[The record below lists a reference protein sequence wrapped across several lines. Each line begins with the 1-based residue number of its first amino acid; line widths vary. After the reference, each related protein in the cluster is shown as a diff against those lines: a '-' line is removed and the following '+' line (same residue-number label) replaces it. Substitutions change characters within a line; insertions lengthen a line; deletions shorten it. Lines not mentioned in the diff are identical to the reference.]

1 MWCFYWKVQEKER
14 KGNAWCPVLPTGLSP
29 GPSLS
34 SHLSHCLFSTE
45 PGCQAPNHL
54 TRQYFVLISFWKFR
68 KVKQLNLS
76 HPRQGRVGVGRLIS
90 HSLVSWG
97 AGGGEGGQPHPATL
111 PGSRNLSPHQLLGF
125 ICIGGSATL
134 PRLPKCS
141 TVGTLSS
148 CLFWLTS
155 LPRADRPGNGYR
167 PRAAGEGLIQ
177 CWKGA
182 LVVKPFN
189 GPHPMIISPGLQ
201 LANWEPL

>member
-1 MWCFYWKVQEKER
+1 M
-14 KGNAWCPVLPTGLSP
+14 P
-29 GPSLS
+29 GALS
-34 SHLSHCLFSTE
+34 SQQVCPLVPLSSQLSHHLFSTE

-68 KVKQLNLS
+68 KVKQFNLS
-76 HPRQGRVGVGRLIS
+76 LPRQGRVGVGRLIS

-97 AGGGEGGQPHPATL
+97 VGEVSHTLQPSWTL
-111 PGSRNLSPHQLLGF
+111 RNLSPQELLGC

-134 PRLPKCS
+134 PRLPKCG

-177 CWKGA
+177 CWKEA